1 MPAAGTA
8 ARPPAKLSPPPLTY
22 FRLARGVRLLY
33 NSGRMAVDVR
43 IYTGGPA
50 ACNAYLIKGR
60 SGYVAVDAP
69 LGFADWVSRRL
80 PEGAV
85 LTDLLIT
92 HQHFD
97 HVDDAARLKELTGC
111 RIHAH
116 SPYSPELTLEKA
128 AAAWGLEPP
137 PPFVVDDAFGSD
149 HTAAD
154 WGGLDWTLHHIPGHA
169 MDGMAY
175 QLADAEL
182 LFVGDILFA
191 GSIGRTDFP
200 GGSMATLVRGIRDKL
215 MVQEP
220 ATRVYCGH
228 GPYTT
233 LQEEMLNNPYVS

>member
-1 MPAAGTA
+1 
-8 ARPPAKLSPPPLTY
+8 
-22 FRLARGVRLLY
+22 
-33 NSGRMAVDVR
+33 MAVDIR

-60 SGYVAVDAP
+60 DGYVAVDAP
-69 LGFADWVSRRL
+69 LGFADWVLKRL
-80 PEGAV
+80 PEGAK

-97 HVDDAARLKELTGC
+97 HVDDAARLHKLTGC

-116 SPYSPELTLEKA
+116 SPYSKALTLEEA
-128 AAAWGLEPP
+128 ARAWGIEPP
-137 PPFVVDDAFGSD
+137 LPFVVEDAFGSSL
-149 HTAAD
+149 ASAD
-154 WGGLDWTLHHIPGHA
+154 WGGLKWTLHHIPGHSP
-169 MDGMAY
+169 DGMAY
-175 QLADAEL
+175 QLADEEL

-200 GGSMATLVRGIRDKL
+200 GGSMAELVRGIREKL

-220 ATRVYCGH
+220 ATRVYSGH
-228 GPYTT
+228 GPYTS